1 MSLKV
6 HQFACLDDNYGFLIR
21 DEATGKVGCIDT
33 PDGDAVIA
41 AAEQVG
47 WAIDMVLNTHWH
59 PDHAGGNEAVKA
71 RFGAD
76 LVGPAEVKEHFPV
89 DRIVGHGDTVMLG
102 ETAFEVIDTGGH
114 TLGHVCY
121 HSAAAQKVFV
131 GDTLFPLGCGR
142 VFEGTFEQMW
152 ESLSRLAALPDETV
166 VYSAH
171 EYTLGNA
178 RFAASVDSSE
188 QLAAR
193 IRQVERLRERG
204 QPTVPT
210 TIGEEL
216 ATNPFLRAPVL
227 SSAENPADAF
237 AEIRAAKDNF
247 KG

>member
-41 AAEQVG
+41 AAKQVG
-47 WAIDMVLNTHWH
+47 WTIDVVFNTHWH

-71 RFGAD
+71 RFGSH
-76 LVGPAEVKEHFPV
+76 LVGPAEVQEHFPV
-89 DRIVGHGDTVMLG
+89 DQIVKHGETVMLG

-121 HSAAAQKVFV
+121 YSAGTQKVFV

-152 ESLSRLAALPDETV
+152 NSLSRLAALPADTV

-178 RFAASVDSSE
+178 RFAASVDSSAE
-188 QLAAR
+188 LAAR
-193 IRQVERLRERG
+193 IRQVERTRERG

-216 ATNPFLRAPVL
+216 ATNPFLRAPLL
-227 SSAENPADAF
+227 SSAGNEVDAF

-247 KG
+247 RG